1 LSARATGRPGQVR
14 SGLVLR
20 ASRATRP
27 DHANCRCAIRL
38 VTPGTLGREAASC
51 ARACVCVC
59 VCDIIGLLYRGH
71 DVESDK
77 AIFQIILQIGQA
89 LNGPF
94 VMHVF
99 EPGRQAAA
107 EMSCAGRQAAAEM
120 SCAGRQAAAEMSCA
134 ELSWRRSVCT
144 VLCSDTAAALPR
156 RARGGGRRSSPALR
170 LARQTARR
178 LGAWAL
184 GLEARRWPRRRPS
197 EGIVSTMEG
206 AVCACER
213 ACVMRAHSAAASPR
227 RDGDK
232 RTAARRSCAL

>member
-1 LSARATGRPGQVR
+1 MVGACRRRPLAGHWQARPSRGCYCEHLGPRDRIMQTAAVRPWDSRTRSCLARAR
-14 SGLVLR
+14 
-20 ASRATRP
+20 
-27 DHANCRCAIRL
+27 
-38 VTPGTLGREAASC
+38 
-51 ARACVCVC
+51 ARACVC
-59 VCDIIGLLYRGH
+59 DSIGLLYR

-107 EMSCAGRQAAAEM
+107 EMSCA
-120 SCAGRQAAAEMSCA
+120 
-134 ELSWRRSVCT
+134 ELSWSRSVCT

-156 RARGGGRRSSPALR
+156 RVRGGGRRSSLALR

-206 AVCACER
+206 AVCAC
-213 ACVMRAHSAAASPR
+213 
-227 RDGDK
+227 
-232 RTAARRSCAL
+232 